1 MIVAVASQSFSLS
14 LSLACNYSMRMT
26 HRIYKRTYL
35 NLDEKDREKTTEHK
49 IRSFESQ
56 CENAYEIT
64 RVCAVC
70 VCVHTLVCQSSSV
83 KRKQQQSNIP
93 LFFRF
98 QNKRDILKYSSPNGL
113 ILTVIFHLAIIFLL
127 LFHLKR
133 KRAGSRRT
141 LRSQFNVYLRSPL

>member
-14 LSLACNYSMRMT
+14 FSLSLSCNYSMRMT

-70 VCVHTLVCQSSSV
+70 VCAYTRLSIKQCEEKATTIEYSLVFSLS
-83 KRKQQQSNIP
+83 K
-93 LFFRF
+93 
-98 QNKRDILKYSSPNGL
+98 
-113 ILTVIFHLAIIFLL
+113 
-127 LFHLKR
+127 
-133 KRAGSRRT
+133 
-141 LRSQFNVYLRSPL
+141 